1 MSDASKVFWVT
12 FAGAVV
18 ALIAR
23 PLVARFGVPV

>member
-1 MSDASKVFWVT
+1 VFWVT